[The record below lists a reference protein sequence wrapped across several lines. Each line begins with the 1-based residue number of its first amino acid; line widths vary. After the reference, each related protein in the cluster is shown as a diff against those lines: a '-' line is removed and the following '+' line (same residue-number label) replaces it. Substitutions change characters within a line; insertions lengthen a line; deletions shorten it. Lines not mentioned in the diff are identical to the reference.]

1 MTVYRGR
8 RAAAIENEHLRV
20 TVLREGGHIAEILDK
35 ETGLNP
41 LWTPPW
47 RTSEPST
54 YGPDVYGE
62 YGSGVESKLLA
73 GIMGHNLCL
82 DIFGGPSEEEAA
94 AGITVHGEGSVAEY
108 EIEEH
113 DGGLT
118 MRASFPLAQIAFE
131 RRIELGG
138 RTVRIRESVENLT
151 AIDRPIGWTQ
161 HVTLGPPF
169 LEKGVTQFRAS
180 ATRSKVWEDDFGA
193 DDRLVAG
200 AEFDWP
206 GAPRRDGSVEDL
218 RVLTGA
224 ASSCAFTTHLMDAAR
239 EHAYFAAFAPKAGL
253 VFGYVWKQADFP
265 WLGIWEE
272 NYSRTQVPW
281 NGKTLTR
288 GMEFG
293 VSPMPESRR
302 QMVDR
307 GKLFGVPA
315 YRWLPGKSRL
325 EVEYCAVTA
334 HADAIPETIEAL

>member
-1 MTVYRGR
+1 VTTYRGR
-8 RAAAIENEHLRV
+8 RAAAIENQQLRV
-20 TVLREGGHIAEILDK
+20 TVLQGGGHIAEILDK
-35 ETGLNP
+35 DTGINP

-47 RTSEPST
+47 RSSEPSEF
-54 YGPDVYGE
+54 GPAAYAE

-82 DIFGGPSEEEAA
+82 DIFGGPSEEEFA
-94 AGITVHGEGSVAEY
+94 AGITVHGEGSVASY
-108 EIEEH
+108 QIEESG
-113 DGGLT
+113 GGLT
-118 MRASFPLAQIAFE
+118 LRARFPLAQIAFE
-131 RRIELGG
+131 RRIELRG
-138 RTVRIRESVENLT
+138 RVVRIRESVENLT
-151 AIDRPIGWTQ
+151 AYDRPIGWTQ

-180 ATRSKVWEDDFGA
+180 ATRSKVLESEFGVA
-193 DDRLVAG
+193 DTLCGA

-206 GAPRRDGSVEDL
+206 SAPRRDGGIEDL

-224 ASSCAFTTHLMDAAR
+224 ASSSAFTTHLMDPAR
-239 EHAYFAAFAPKAGL
+239 ENAYFAAFAPAARL

-265 WLGIWEE
+265 WMGIWEE
-272 NYSRTQVPW
+272 NYSRTHAPW

-302 QMVDR
+302 AMVDR

-315 YRWLPGKSRL
+315 YRWLPAKARL
-325 EVEYCAVTA
+325 EVEYCALMS
-334 HADAIPETIEAL
+334 HADAIPEVLEEK